1 MRFLNWLKSLFSKST
16 PANPVAPITSKGWL
30 PEWSEHVEGLIRT
43 NLASF
48 DKASDIT
55 KIRSDWSSLTEDQK
69 VMALGQFMK
78 ALAYYESGYDP
89 SCESVDVGTKGNKE
103 TWSVGLLQ
111 LSGVDKKNLGL
122 EVGYDYEG
130 LKNPFNNLNQGI
142 AIFVN
147 QIAKRGKIIIPKS
160 EKGNPG
166 VYFATLNPGNKY
178 DKSEKIIAAA
188 QIQFPVKEKAE
199 VLPEAPIS
207 KETLP
212 EKPVA
217 TDFTPWMRIA
227 HMEIGVTEA
236 KNPKRVIEYHQAT
249 TLKAKDVSTP
259 WCSAWLCWVLQ
270 QAGYKTTKS
279 AWARDWL
286 KYGEIADLQEGCIVV
301 MERNGP
307 GGDSHV
313 GFYTG
318 KQTATHIE
326 LLSGNSSNSVCLK
339 MYPKKDLLGTRWP
352 IKA

>member
-16 PANPVAPITSKGWL
+16 PVTPVAPIAPITSKGWL

-55 KIRSDWSSLTEDQK
+55 KIRSDWFSLTENQK
-69 VMALGQFMK
+69 VMVLGQFFK
-78 ALAYYESGYDP
+78 ALAYYESGYNP
-89 SCESVDVGTKGNKE
+89 LSESVDVGTKGNKE

-111 LSGVDKKNLGL
+111 LSGVDQKNLGL
-122 EVGYDYEG
+122 AVGYDYEG
-130 LKNPFNNLNQGI
+130 LKNPFNNLTQGI
-142 AIFVN
+142 AIMVN
-147 QIAKRGKIIIPKS
+147 QIAKRGKILIPNN
-160 EKGNPG
+160 EKGNPSK
-166 VYFATLNPGNKY
+166 YWATLSPGNKY

-188 QIQFPVKEKAE
+188 QIQFPQPQQSNDVTA
-199 VLPEAPIS
+199 
-207 KETLP
+207 
-212 EKPVA
+212 
-217 TDFTPWMRIA
+217 DFTPWVRIA

-249 TLKAKDVSTP
+249 TLKAKDTATA
-259 WCSAWLCWVLQ
+259 WCSSWVCWVLQ

-286 KYGEIADLQEGCIVV
+286 KYGELADLQEGCIVV

-326 LLSGNSSNSVCLK
+326 LLSGNSGNSVCLK

>member
-16 PANPVAPITSKGWL
+16 PVTPVAPIAPITSKGWL
-30 PEWSEHVEGLIRT
+30 SEWSEHVEGLIRT
-43 NLASF
+43 NLTSF

-55 KIRSDWSSLTEDQK
+55 KIRSDWFSLTEDQK
-69 VMALGQFMK
+69 VMVLGQFMK
-78 ALAYYESGYDP
+78 ALAYYESGYNP
-89 SCESVDVGTKGNKE
+89 LSESVDVGTKGNKE

-111 LSGVDKKNLGL
+111 LSGVDKANLGL
-122 EVGYDYEG
+122 SVGYDYEG

-188 QIQFPVKEKAE
+188 QIQFPQPQQSNDVTA
-199 VLPEAPIS
+199 
-207 KETLP
+207 
-212 EKPVA
+212 
-217 TDFTPWMRIA
+217 DFTPWMRIA

-249 TLKAKDVSTP
+249 TLKAKDTATA
-259 WCSAWLCWVLQ
+259 WCSSFACWVLQ
-270 QAGYKTTKS
+270 KAGYKTTRS

-286 KYGEIADLQEGCIVV
+286 KYGELADLQEGCIVV

-326 LLSGNSSNSVCLK
+326 LLSGNSGNSVCLK